1 MFAQGVTAD
10 RRELFQKEVGT
21 PVPEETRSTW
31 ARTTFLSS
39 SGVLWNMCY
48 KSKHSRP
55 PGVLAVWGGHSPGSR
70 REGRRVATGFP
81 HAPGHGRIITV
92 SDRGK
97 PSVRCDH

>member
-55 PGVLAVWGGHSPGSR
+55 PGVLAVWGGALTRKQER
-70 REGRRVATGFP
+70 RETCGD
-81 HAPGHGRIITV
+81 RIST
-92 SDRGK
+92 R
-97 PSVRCDH
+97 PWPRQNHHCE